1 MNKFRKVGKNKTK
14 AETIKQQSKG
24 VLP

>member
-1 MNKFRKVGKNKTK
+1 MNKSRKAGKNKTK

>member
-1 MNKFRKVGKNKTK
+1 MNKCRKAGKNKTK